1 MKRLAKSLAA
11 ASLLALALA
20 APAQGA
26 FGVKEFSSAFINEGG
41 TPALEAGTHPFGQVT
56 SLFFDTVPYPN
67 PDLPEVP
74 AGDVKDVT
82 VSLPPGFVGD
92 PTAVTACSSVA
103 FSEVPPKCPA
113 SSQVGSVEAFV
124 SGPGIMFPV
133 TLYNIEPPPG
143 EVLKMGFHF
152 VNVPVTIDFRV
163 NPDPPFN
170 VLASL
175 HYTSNAVP
183 IYGSRLLIS
192 GAPPGATKPFLTL
205 PRACTGP
212 LGIGYSTNSW
222 QEPGTFVSGEA
233 PAVRMEGCEALGF
246 GPTAQGKP
254 TSSKAESPSG
264 FDFDIDV
271 SDPGLTKFGATANS
285 DIKKTVVTLPEGI
298 STNPAVASGLEVCSL
313 AQFEEEGPIDSNPAT
328 GCPEAAK
335 VGSVDVTTPLLDEP
349 LQGSV
354 YVAKQHDNP
363 FDSLLALY
371 VVIKNPNLGVS
382 VRLAGKVE
390 PDPVSGQLTTTFDNM
405 PQFPVGHLRFHFQGG
420 ERAPLITP
428 PTCGAYEASA
438 DLYPYS
444 NPTVALRRTVAFAID
459 SPAGGSGP
467 CPTSASQLPHSPGF
481 SAGTLSPKAGA
492 YSPFVFKLDRA
503 DGSQRLSAVSTTLP
517 KGLVAKLAGIPYCS
531 EAQIA
536 QAASRSGEGQG
547 ALEAAQP
554 SCPVA
559 SRIGTVSAGAGAGPS
574 PYYVSGSAYLA
585 GPYKGA
591 PLSVEIITPALAGP
605 FDLGVVAIRTALY
618 LDPETTI
625 VKAVSDPLP
634 RILHGLPLDVRSVS
648 LQMDRPSFTLNPTNC
663 EPSAVTG
670 TATSTLGTVS
680 PLSAYFQ
687 ASDCGALAFKPK
699 LSLALKG
706 GTKRNDHPALHSV
719 LTYPQGPGYANIGK
733 AVVTLPPTEFIDNA
747 HIQNPCTRVQFNAH
761 QCPKGSILGKAKAT
775 SPLLD
780 APLEGPVYFRSNGG
794 ERLLPDLVVDLNGQL
809 HVTLVGF
816 VDARKAHLRTTFQN
830 APDAPVSKFTIE
842 LKGGKQGLLVNSAN
856 LCAKQRKAK
865 LALTAQNGLAQN
877 SEPVIKT
884 SCKKPKKHKAKKHN
898 KR

>member
-1 MKRLAKSLAA
+1 MRHFAKSLLAVG
-11 ASLLALALA
+11 LLALALA

-26 FGVKEFSSAFINEGG
+26 FGVKEFSSAFVDKDEA
-41 TPALEAGTHPFGQVT
+41 PALEAGTHPFSQVT
-56 SLFFDTVPYPN
+56 SLFFDAVPYPN
-67 PDLPEVP
+67 PELPEVP

-92 PTAVTACSSVA
+92 ATAVPVCSSVA
-103 FSEVPPKCPA
+103 FTEDKCAA
-113 SSQVGSVEAFV
+113 STQVGTVDAFV
-124 SGPGIMFPV
+124 TGPGV
-133 TLYNIEPPPG
+133 VYKVNLYNIAPPPG
-143 EVLKMGFHF
+143 QVLRMGFHF
-152 VNVPVTIDFRV
+152 VRVPVTIDFRL
-163 NPDPPFN
+163 NPNPPFN
-170 VLASL
+170 ILASL

-183 IYGSRLLIS
+183 IYGSRLIIP
-192 GAPPGATKPFLTL
+192 GKPPAASKPLLTL

-212 LGIGYSTNSW
+212 LGIRYSANSW
-222 QEPGTFVSGEA
+222 QEPGIFVSGEA
-233 PAVRMEGCEALGF
+233 APVSMAGCEALGF
-246 GPTAQGKP
+246 GPTVEGKP

-264 FDFDIDV
+264 FDFDVDV
-271 SDPGLTKFGATANS
+271 SDPGLTEFGGTADS
-285 DIKKTVVTLPEGI
+285 DIKKTVVTLPEGLT
-298 STNPAVASGLEVCSL
+298 TNPAVASGLEVCSL

-335 VGSVDVTTPLLDEP
+335 VGSVDVTTPLVDEA
-349 LQGSV
+349 LEGSV

-371 VVIKNPNLGVS
+371 VVVKNPKLGIS

-390 PDPVSGQLTTTFDNM
+390 PDPVTGRLTTTFDDM

-428 PTCGAYEASA
+428 PTCGGYEATA

-444 NPTVALRRTVAFAID
+444 NPTVPLRRIVSFEID

-467 CPTSASQLPHSPGF
+467 CPKSASQMLHSPGF

-503 DGSQRLSAVSTTLP
+503 DGSQQLGAISTTLP

-547 ALEAAQP
+547 ALEVAQP

-559 SRIGTVSAGAGAGPS
+559 SRIGSVSAGAGAGPN

-670 TATSTLGTVS
+670 TATSVLGTVS
-680 PLSAYFQ
+680 PLSSYFQ
-687 ASDCGALAFKPK
+687 ASDCGALGFKPK
-699 LSLALKG
+699 LKLELRG

-719 LTYPQGPGYANIGK
+719 LTYPKGGNYANIGK
-733 AVVTLPPTEFIDNA
+733 AVLTLPPTEFIDNA

-780 APLEGPVYFRSNGG
+780 NPLEGPVYFRSNGG
-794 ERLLPDLVVDLNGQL
+794 ERLLPDIVVDLNGQL
-809 HVTLVGF
+809 HATVVGF
-816 VDARKAHLRTTFQN
+816 IDTKKARLRTTFQDV
-830 APDAPVSKFTIE
+830 PDAPVTKFTIE

-865 LALTAQNGLAQN
+865 LALTAQNGLEQN

-884 SCKKPKKHKAKKHN
+884 SCKKPKKSKGKKHK